1 MRNNFT
7 ETRPYLFVLLFGLTL
22 VGCSVET
29 VVSGLSEKE
38 ANIIIELFA
47 DNKIETTKGLV
58 DTGREIN
65 YSIAV
70 PTKKRLDAI
79 RLLNLH
85 ELPRRKDKGY
95 TEIFAESGLIP
106 TSAEEKAKKLA
117 ALEGEIQNQLKLIDG
132 ILDAQV
138 QIVMPEE
145 SALKTAEDQISPT
158 TASITI
164 RYLPGAGGTKPISE
178 SQVQALVAAGVEK
191 LTPDKVF
198 PLMTPVKNV
207 GEMELAG
214 TTTTSTIGNSW
225 LSKYSAKTITALTTT
240 TLFIIL
246 GLSLLLLWVQ
256 WNLRKV
262 RAQFNKFKSDISQA
276 QQKARR
282 KSGGDSLP
290 PVAG

>member
-29 VVSGLSEKE
+29 VVSGLTEKD
-38 ANIIIELFA
+38 ANTIIELLA

-58 DTGREIN
+58 DSGREIH
-65 YSIAV
+65 YSISV

-95 TEIFAESGLIP
+95 NEIFSESGLIP

-117 ALEGEIQNQLKLIDG
+117 ALEGEIQKQLKLIDG
-132 ILDAQV
+132 VLDAQV

-158 TASITI
+158 TASVTI

-178 SQVQALVAAGVEK
+178 TQVQTLVAAGVEK

-198 PLMTPVKNV
+198 PLMTPVKNS
-207 GEMELAG
+207 GEMEISAAAIA
-214 TTTTSTIGNSW
+214 TAGNSW
-225 LSKYSAKTITALTTT
+225 LSKYSSRTISTLTI
-240 TLFIIL
+240 IIL
-246 GLSLLLLWVQ
+246 ALIFTLSTLLLFTQLSLRRVRGKLIKLQ
-256 WNLRKV
+256 NLV
-262 RAQFNKFKSDISQA
+262 ETAKSKRSA
-276 QQKARR
+276 
-282 KSGGDSLP
+282 DSLP
-290 PVAG
+290 PSAV

>member
-7 ETRPYLFVLLFGLTL
+7 ETRPYLLVLLFGLTL

-29 VVSGLSEKE
+29 VVSGLTEKD
-38 ANIIIELFA
+38 ANTIIELLA

-58 DTGREIN
+58 DSGREIH
-65 YSIAV
+65 YSISV

-95 TEIFAESGLIP
+95 NEIFSESGLIP

-117 ALEGEIQNQLKLIDG
+117 ALEGEIQKQLKLIDG
-132 ILDAQV
+132 VLDAQV

-158 TASITI
+158 TASVTI

-178 SQVQALVAAGVEK
+178 TQVQTLVAAGVEK

-198 PLMTPVKNV
+198 PLMTPVKNS
-207 GEMELAG
+207 GEMEISAAAIA
-214 TTTTSTIGNSW
+214 TAGNSW
-225 LSKYSAKTITALTTT
+225 LSKYSSRTISTLTI
-240 TLFIIL
+240 IIL
-246 GLSLLLLWVQ
+246 ALIFTLSTLLLFTQLSLRRVRGKLIKLQ
-256 WNLRKV
+256 NLV
-262 RAQFNKFKSDISQA
+262 ETAKSKRSA
-276 QQKARR
+276 
-282 KSGGDSLP
+282 DSLP
-290 PVAG
+290 PSAV